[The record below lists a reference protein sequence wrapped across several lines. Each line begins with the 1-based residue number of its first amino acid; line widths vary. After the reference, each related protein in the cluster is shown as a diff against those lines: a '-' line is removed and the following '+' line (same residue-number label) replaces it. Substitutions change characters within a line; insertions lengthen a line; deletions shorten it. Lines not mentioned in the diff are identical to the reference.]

1 MLVRWAFLGRVPY
14 LEALA
19 LQHAA
24 AERVRRGGEGT
35 LLLLEHPPTITLGRH
50 ADPAHL
56 RLPAA
61 EYQRRNIPVIRVKR
75 GGDVTYHG
83 PGQLVGY
90 PVVSLEAMKLAV
102 PAWVRAN
109 AESLIDFLATQDVA
123 ARWSDAHPGVWVGD
137 DKIAAVGFHIERRVS
152 THGFA
157 LNLGPDIGGFDTI
170 VPCGLRH
177 RGVTSLA
184 RFRVPP
190 PPLVQAATEVARRLA
205 QRLGWQLVERSAAEV
220 LSDLA
225 STDGSCHAMLAS

>member
-1 MLVRWAFLGRVPY
+1 MRVCWTFLGRVPY

-24 AERVRRGGEGT
+24 AERARRGGEGT

-50 ADPAHL
+50 ADPRHL
-56 RLPAA
+56 RLPAD
-61 EYQRRNIPVIRVKR
+61 EYQRQNIPLIRVKR

-90 PVVSLEAMKLAV
+90 PVVSLAAMKLAV

-109 AESLIDFLATQDVA
+109 AEALIGFLESRGVA
-123 ARWSDAHPGVWVGD
+123 ARWSDAHPGVWVGEE
-137 DKIAAVGFHIERRVS
+137 KIAAVGFHLERRVS

-157 LNLGPDIGGFDTI
+157 LNLGPDLGGFDTI

-184 RFRVPP
+184 RLGVPP

-205 QRLGWQLVERSAAEV
+205 QRLGWQLVERPAAEM

>member
-1 MLVRWAFLGRVPY
+1 MRVRCSFLGRVSY

-24 AERVRRGGEGT
+24 AERARRGGEGT

-50 ADPAHL
+50 ADPRHL
-56 RLPAA
+56 RLPSA
-61 EYQRRNIPVIRVKR
+61 EYQRQNIPVIRVKR

-90 PVVSLEAMKLAV
+90 PVVSLAAMGLSV
-102 PAWVRAN
+102 PAWVRTN
-109 AESLIDFLATQDVA
+109 AESLIDFLASRGVA
-123 ARWSDAHPGVWVGD
+123 ARWSDAHPGVWVGQE
-137 DKIAAVGFHIERRVS
+137 KIAAVGFHIERRVS

-157 LNLGPDIGGFDTI
+157 LNLGPDLAGFDTI

-184 RFRVPP
+184 RLGA
-190 PPLVQAATEVARRLA
+190 PPLPLAQAAAEVAQRLA
-205 QRLGWQLVERSAAEV
+205 QRFGWQLVEQPAAEI
-220 LSDLA
+220 LADLA
-225 STDGSCHAMLAS
+225 STDRASHAALAS